1 MTDWF
6 LCATQNQHGM
16 LDKGELFVGALR
28 GGTIHPPSY
37 LGTPIPMEYVIVIK
51 VLDLN
56 ELVIE

>member
-1 MTDWF
+1 
-6 LCATQNQHGM
+6 M

-56 ELVIE
+56 ELVIELSLIHISDGAREA